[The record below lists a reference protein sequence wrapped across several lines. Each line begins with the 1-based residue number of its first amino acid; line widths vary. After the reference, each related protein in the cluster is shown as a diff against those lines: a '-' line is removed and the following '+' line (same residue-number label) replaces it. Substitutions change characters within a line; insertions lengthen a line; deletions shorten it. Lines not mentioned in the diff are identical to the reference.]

1 MGKAID
7 QIIRENFTQDFRTGT
22 PYDDTDSPERFPLP
36 DKWDG
41 REFSAC
47 NQAVLREVLSS
58 KYFEVRMEIGVAR
71 LSTNKWEETST
82 WVLADTM
89 KYSGA
94 YIGVDIED
102 RGFVVDTVFGR
113 HTIQMDSTKV
123 DEVLDA
129 FNDLK
134 VTKRIDLLMIDG
146 WHSINTVIQEF
157 AYTDLIPVG
166 GVVVLHD
173 VNLHPGPKNAV
184 QYANPEKWKVEKYCP
199 DDWGIAVLTK
209 LKR

>member
-1 MGKAID
+1 MGKTID
-7 QIIRENFTQDFRTGT
+7 QIIRENFTKDFRTGT

-47 NQAVLREVLSS
+47 NAAVLSRLI
-58 KYFEVRMEIGVAR
+58 FENDPKNIVEIGVAR
-71 LSTNKWEETST
+71 IQTSMYEHTST
-82 WVLADTM
+82 SVFVSEKSVKANYFGIDIADRSFVQTYGLNVFTIQADSADTKTCLAAM
-89 KYSGA
+89 KQVG
-94 YIGVDIED
+94 IK
-102 RGFVVDTVFGR
+102 
-113 HTIQMDSTKV
+113 H
-123 DEVLDA
+123 
-129 FNDLK
+129 
-134 VTKRIDLLMIDG
+134 IDLLMIDG

-209 LKR
+209 LKA